1 MKNRRSLSITSRLI
15 INSAISV
22 ITAILVMAI
31 LFTVFLNNQFKNYLI
46 QENSA
51 IRNELITNFKEYA
64 YKNSTLDK
72 LWVEQFSNVYMEQG
86 MFISINSESGE
97 PIWSCS
103 NNNSDMCEMHK
114 EKNELKDI
122 KNLETKTYEI
132 PIKDSK
138 QSTYLS
144 VSFIS
149 PEKYSR
155 NDIFFLGE
163 TYKML
168 LIGVIISLIIAVI
181 TAVILSRSMSQPL
194 QNISKFA
201 MRLASHDY
209 SASDPFKKGTK
220 EIDNLHGSIVQLADS
235 LRSQEKLRKRLTS
248 DISHELRTPLTSIQ
262 TYLEAMIDGI
272 WPSNRD
278 RLQSCHD
285 EIIRLSGLVNQLDN
299 LHYYDEE
306 IKSINKTSVNLKES
320 LSSVFKIFEKDLDLK
335 NIKWE
340 IRCPD
345 IIIEADENRL
355 KQIWINLISN
365 SLKFTSDSGYIQV
378 VVEDSSPITI
388 EFTDNGIG
396 IEKQD
401 LPLIF
406 ERFYQSDSSRNIE
419 GSGLG
424 LSIVKEIINLH
435 NWDVEVESKIDYGTK
450 FIIKLPGV

>member
-1 MKNRRSLSITSRLI
+1 
-15 INSAISV
+15 
-22 ITAILVMAI
+22 MAI
-31 LFTVFLNNQFKNYLI
+31 LFTITLNNRFKNYLI
-46 QENSA
+46 QENSE
-51 IRNELITNFKEYA
+51 IRDELITNFSEYA
-64 YKNSTLDK
+64 YKNQTLDQFW
-72 LWVEQFSNVYMEQG
+72 LEQFSNVYMEQG

-97 PIWSCS
+97 QIWSCL
-103 NNNSDMCEMHK
+103 NNNSAMCDMHI

-132 PIKDSK
+132 PIKDTE
-138 QSTYLS
+138 QNAYLS
-144 VSFIS
+144 VSYIS

-168 LIGVIISLIIAVI
+168 LISMIISLIVAAF
-181 TAVILSRSMSQPL
+181 TAVLLSKSMSRPL
-194 QNISKFA
+194 ENISKFA

-209 SASDPFKKGTK
+209 SVSDPFKKGTK
-220 EIDNLHGSIVQLADS
+220 EIDNLHVSIVQLADS
-235 LRSQEKLRKRLTS
+235 LRNQEKLRKRLTS

-272 WPSNRD
+272 WPSNRE

-285 EIIRLSGLVNQLDN
+285 EIIRLSGLVDQLDD
-299 LHYYDEE
+299 LHSYDEN
-306 IKSINKTSVNLKES
+306 IKSINRTSVNLKES
-320 LSSVFKIFEKDLDLK
+320 LTSVFKIFEKDLDLK

-365 SLKFTSDSGYIQV
+365 SLKFKSDSGYILV
-378 VVEDSSPITI
+378 VVDDSNPIKI

-396 IEKQD
+396 IDKND
-401 LPLIF
+401 MPLIF
-406 ERFYQSDSSRNIE
+406 ERFYQADTSRNIE

-435 NWDVEVESKIDYGTK
+435 NGDIKVVSKIGNGTK